1 MFTSETLPYITE
13 KKNSKPTT
21 RAKSMINYK
30 DVAIRQSVTSYKP
43 HRNSNVDIQ
52 FNY

>member
-13 KKNSKPTT
+13 KKTIKPNS
-21 RAKSMINYK
+21 RAKSMINYQ

-43 HRNSNVDIQ
+43 HRNSNADIQ
-52 FNY
+52 LNN